1 MPKKM
6 DAAGRVHKEI
16 TVIGKPD
23 SSGVIAVVAPDDR
36 RVPSKPGWR
45 HLIGTLSGPEGTCY
59 EGGVFDVDILVSRE
73 YPFEPPKMKFITKI
87 WHPNVSSQ
95 TGAICLDILKDQW
108 SPALTIKTAMLSLQ
122 ALLCSP
128 EPSDPQ
134 DAQVARMY
142 LDNQAEFNR
151 TAKHWVQTYAK
162 PKSEDGKEEAIRKV
176 CEMGFDR
183 KSAKRALEKHK
194 WDESEA
200 VNSLLGM

>member
-1 MPKKM
+1 M
-6 DAAGRVHKEI
+6 ASAGRVNKEI
-16 TVIGKPD
+16 TVMCKPD
-23 SSGVIAVVAPDDR
+23 STSGVIAHVAPDDKH
-36 RVPSKPGWR
+36 VPSKPGWR
-45 HLIGTLSGPEGTCY
+45 HLLGTISGPEETVY
-59 EGGVFDVDILVSRE
+59 EGGRFDVDILIPKE

-142 LDNQAEFNR
+142 LDNKPEFDR
-151 TAKHWVQTYAK
+151 TAKYWVQMYAT
-162 PKSEDGKEEAIRKV
+162 PKSEGSQDEAIGRV

-183 KSAKRALEKHK
+183 ASAKRALEKHK
-194 WDESEA
+194 WDESAA
-200 VNSLLGM
+200 VNELLGM